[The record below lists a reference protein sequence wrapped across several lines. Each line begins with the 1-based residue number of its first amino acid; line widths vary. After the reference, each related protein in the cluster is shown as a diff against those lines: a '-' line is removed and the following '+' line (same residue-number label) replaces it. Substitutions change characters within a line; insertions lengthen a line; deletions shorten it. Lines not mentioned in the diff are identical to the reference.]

1 MIKAKTPIISIVQD
15 QDVFF
20 IDRGAAPGDETL
32 CRTSLPSLL
41 QEENPADTLL
51 KDLRGRKNMLL
62 VIPDYWIGQAVYRL
76 QSRKRSIV
84 EAFIERKLT
93 MEYPDSPDVHL
104 FYAYETVAAEAG
116 GRELYVYYL
125 QDAGA
130 AALYRQLE
138 AADLRP
144 PHMTTPAFLWQRRL
158 KKGIRQFETHGSAF
172 IQKFKTAA
180 FMYFFSKGRF
190 LFSRSIVFSETS
202 DDPSEA
208 VNALTYELSQSI
220 YLYAQRTKSDLRHL
234 LMSSHRADD
243 ISDLARNLDREI
255 ETWEAATNPVALK
268 TAAPG
273 PIAAFAAAELQMSGD
288 LLTLAHK
295 THARARE
302 WRPVQVAGMVVGLI
316 LLALLGA
323 ENFFL
328 IKWTRSNPMPTDS
341 SAIMTGEMPRE
352 VIRRYNASLDV
363 LMQEAQR
370 IAAADA
376 IVKLLRALPD
386 AVSLEQLE
394 LTTRDNPRVVLKAR
408 AAAERMQHLEAAITQ
423 LLNNLSADFV
433 GSRQL
438 GKQDVMIRQPPSAA
452 AAGNY
457 MLEVVFTLP

>member
-1 MIKAKTPIISIVQD
+1 MIKTKAPIISIVQD

-51 KDLRGRKNMLL
+51 KDLRGRKNTLL
-62 VIPDYWIGQAVYRL
+62 VIPDYWVGQAVYRL

-158 KKGIRQFETHGSAF
+158 KKGLRQFETHGSAF

-180 FMYFFSKGRF
+180 FMYFFSKGHF
-190 LFSRSIVFSETS
+190 LFSRRIVFSENS

-208 VNALTYELSQSI
+208 VNALTYELSQST
-220 YLYAQRTKSDLRHL
+220 YLYAQRTKSDLKNL
-234 LMSSHRADD
+234 LMSSRRPADMV
-243 ISDLARNLDREI
+243 DLARNLERDI
-255 ETWEAATNPVALK
+255 EAWEAVPNPVALK

-273 PIAAFAAAELQMSGD
+273 PIAAFAAPELQVSGD

-295 THARARE
+295 LHARARE
-302 WRPVQVAGMVVGLI
+302 WRPVQLTGVAVGLI

-323 ENFFL
+323 ENFL
-328 IKWTRSNPMPTDS
+328 LSRWTRPDPIPADNGG
-341 SAIMTGEMPRE
+341 IMTGRAPRE
-352 VIRRYNASLDV
+352 IIRRFNASLEI
-363 LMQEAQR
+363 LHHEAER
-370 IAAADA
+370 IPAADA
-376 IVKLLRALPD
+376 IVKLLQALPD
-386 AVSLEQLE
+386 TVRLEQLA
-394 LTTRDNPRVVLKAR
+394 LTTWDNPGLVIRGRV
-408 AAAERMQHLEAAITQ
+408 AAERMERLEAAITQ
-423 LLNNLSADFV
+423 LLHNLNVDFA
-433 GSRQL
+433 GRRPL
-438 GKQDVMIRQPPSAA
+438 DKQDVKIRQPPSDA
-452 AAGNY
+452 AAGHY
-457 MLEVVFTLP
+457 MLEVAFPLP